1 MDDGMTTG
9 SIRTSDE
16 EKRKLAKASLAY
28 NCERYIILHNFL
40 QLTTTSNF

>member
-9 SIRTSDE
+9 SIRTTDE

-28 NCERYIILHNFL
+28 NCERYLILYSDNRVWMGEE
-40 QLTTTSNF
+40 